1 MNFTETKWTSAGQA
15 PGLYTQRGFG
25 ADTKSFKIGE
35 RLPEQVPIGPG
46 PGAYEVEKADVA
58 TKCRSVQ
65 INMSSGKQRPDNFTK
80 V

>member
-1 MNFTETKWTSAGQA
+1 
-15 PGLYTQRGFG
+15 
-25 ADTKSFKIGE
+25 
-35 RLPEQVPIGPG
+35 LPEQVPKGPG

-58 TKCRSVQ
+58 TKCRSAQ